1 MAVVGERHFRV
12 VVDGRTYWVTV
23 EEVRDV
29 PEGPAAAA
37 VLGAAA
43 PGTEPPGTA
52 PTPPPPAAPAPA
64 RPAGGPA
71 VVAAPLPGT
80 VLDVKTAV
88 GAAVE
93 PGQVLVILEAMK
105 MENEIVAPR
114 RGVVKAVHVA
124 KGAGVGVNDPL
135 VEIE

>member
-1 MAVVGERHFRV
+1 VVERRQFRV

-23 EEVRDV
+23 EEVGDN
-29 PEGPAAAA
+29 PAGAAEAAA
-37 VLGAAA
+37 G
-43 PGTEPPGTA
+43 PGTA
-52 PTPPPPAAPAPA
+52 GAEAAPPPPAAGAPA
-64 RPAGGPA
+64 GRPAGGPA
-71 VVAAPLPGT
+71 VVVSAPLPGT

-114 RGVVKAVHVA
+114 RGVVRAVHVA
-124 KGAGVGVNDPL
+124 KGMGVGVNDPL